1 MKYNESLLC
10 ENGSEPQMKTFF
22 STVAP
27 GRRAYREH
35 HHAECELSVFLSGS
49 GEYSVNGTV
58 YEFRPGDVFLFSGDE
73 IHCITDIHSR
83 FELLNIQF
91 EPRIL
96 WSDGGDTDLL
106 RIFFAR
112 SSNFQNRIDRENP
125 ATQNIR
131 NEIIAIE
138 KELSQK
144 KDGYRLLTKYKLFSI
159 FVSLIRDY
167 DYIDT
172 SKRYTNY
179 EKTVRPIEAALNF
192 INENLDKPITLAQT
206 ARYAAMSQTYFSTVF
221 KKLNGLSPWEYITI
235 KRVEMAVKLLETT
248 EMTKLEISMRC
259 GFNSPSNF
267 YKAFFKITGKKPGDY
282 QRRN

>member
-91 EPRIL
+91 EPRLL

-112 SSNFQNRIDRENP
+112 SSSFQNRIDRENP

-144 KDGYRLLTKYKLFSI
+144 KDGYRLIAKYKLFSV

-248 EMTKLEISMRC
+248 EMTKLEIAMRC

-282 QRRN
+282 QHRD